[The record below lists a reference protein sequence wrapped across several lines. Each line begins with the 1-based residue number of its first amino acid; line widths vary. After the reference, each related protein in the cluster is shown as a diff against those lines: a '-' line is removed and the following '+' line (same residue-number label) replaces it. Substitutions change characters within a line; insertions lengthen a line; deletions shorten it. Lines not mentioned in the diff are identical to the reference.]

1 MPPPEPPHCR
11 PRHLRIVLILLAVAP
26 VSLGAH
32 EVPGLDPRHLWTA
45 WSGQAW
51 LWLLWLLPGLLVLC
65 GTARLWRHA
74 GAGSGIKRGQAL
86 CFLLGWL
93 ALGASLLSPLDALG
107 EQLFSAHM
115 VQHELVM
122 LVAAPLLVL
131 ARPLGA
137 LVWGLPAAWRP
148 GSAALAQR
156 LGLQWAM
163 RVLTRPAIA
172 WAVHAATL
180 WAWHAPLLFQAAVK
194 KPWVHDL
201 QHTSFLIGALVFWW
215 ALLEGRGGSRRQVA
229 GVFYLFTT
237 LVHTSVLGAL
247 LTFSTRVWY
256 PVYEATAPAWGLA
269 ALEDQQLGGL
279 IMWVPG
285 GLVYMAAGLA
295 LLAALL
301 TGRPGAQNGPA
312 VPKGLP

>member
-1 MPPPEPPHCR
+1 MTKSKVAAV
-11 PRHLRIVLILLAVAP
+11 PRYTQLRALSRSEGTPVTPLTYLAELAGSSWRHPGELAAAAFCAAGTGILA
-26 VSLGAH
+26 
-32 EVPGLDPRHLWTA
+32 
-45 WSGQAW
+45 
-51 LWLLWLLPGLLVLC
+51 LWLRSLQDVQRGPDILAFVL
-65 GTARLWRHA
+65 
-74 GAGSGIKRGQAL
+74 
-86 CFLLGWL
+86 
-93 ALGASLLSPLDALG
+93 
-107 EQLFSAHM
+107 
-115 VQHELVM
+115 
-122 LVAAPLLVL
+122 
-131 ARPLGA
+131 
-137 LVWGLPAAWRP
+137 LPAA
-148 GSAALAQR
+148 AF
-156 LGLQWAM
+156 
-163 RVLTRPAIA
+163 
-172 WAVHAATL
+172 
-180 WAWHAPLLFQAAVK
+180 LLFQAAVK

>member
-1 MPPPEPPHCR
+1 MR
-11 PRHLRIVLILLAVAP
+11 AGARFAAGLAMAAGPVA
-26 VSLGAH
+26 AH
-32 EVPGLDPRHLWTA
+32 EVPGLNHHTLWSA

-51 LWLLWLLPGLLVLC
+51 LWLLWGLPGLLVLL
-65 GTARLWRHA
+65 GIARLWRQA
-74 GAGSGIKRGQAL
+74 GAGSGVSRGQAS

-115 VQHELVM
+115 LQHELVM

-131 ARPLGA
+131 GRPLGA
-137 LVWGLPAAWRP
+137 LVWGLPTAWRP
-148 GSAALAQR
+148 GSAVLARR
-156 LGLQWAM
+156 LGLQAAM

-172 WAVHAATL
+172 WLAHAGTL
-180 WAWHAPLLFQAAVK
+180 WIWHAPLLFQAAVRHQ
-194 KPWVHDL
+194 PVHDT
-201 QHTSFLIGALVFWW
+201 QHISFLLGALVFWW
-215 ALLEGRGGSRRQVA
+215 ALLEGRGGSSRQVA

-247 LTFSTRVWY
+247 LTFATRPWY
-256 PVYEATAPAWGLA
+256 PVYGPTAPAWGLA
-269 ALEDQQLGGL
+269 PLEDQQLGGL

-285 GLVYMAAGLA
+285 GIVYLAAGLA
-295 LLAALL
+295 LCAALL
-301 TGRPGAQNGPA
+301 GSHGPAHNAPA